1 MISFGASTSGIVV
14 PGSPGC
20 LPGRRPEDCRE
31 ERRTGLRYGESELG
45 GLLDVEES
53 LPNCRSSAAI
63 RAFCASTTPRSA
75 ALSRRSSQT
84 SAHSCPTDDPAGT
97 GGSSDTNHH
106 DQHTHTVIKP
116 TRRDIHTT
124 TTDPHSL
131 PARQVVNTPTGA
143 LVVGL
148 LSLRCT
154 TLAELLSGTRN
165 GGDCLGMSRL
175 WLIFSNEV
183 AATPTIPICPRST
196 CVPSSKS

>member
-1 MISFGASTSGIVV
+1 VARTPHATQTRVTIRYSVTRGAGGGDTSTTWRRCTPTTGAPARSAPQPPQQPGLPVMISLGASTSGIVV

-20 LPGRRPEDCRE
+20 LPGWRPEDFRE

-53 LPNCRSSAAI
+53 LPNCRSSAVI
-63 RAFCASTTPRSA
+63 RAFCASTTSRSA

-106 DQHTHTVIKP
+106 DQHTHTMIKP
-116 TRRDIHTT
+116 TRRTHT

-131 PARQVVNTPTGA
+131 PARQVVN
-143 LVVGL
+143 
-148 LSLRCT
+148 SYR
-154 TLAELLSGTRN
+154 R
-165 GGDCLGMSRL
+165 
-175 WLIFSNEV
+175 
-183 AATPTIPICPRST
+183 
-196 CVPSSKS
+196 

>member
-1 MISFGASTSGIVV
+1 M
-14 PGSPGC
+14 
-20 LPGRRPEDCRE
+20 
-31 ERRTGLRYGESELG
+31 
-45 GLLDVEES
+45 EES

-63 RAFCASTTPRSA
+63 RGFCASTIPRSA

-84 SAHSCPTDDPAGT
+84 NAHSCPTDDPAGT
-97 GGSSDTNHH
+97 RGSSDTNHH

-148 LSLRCT
+148 LPLRCT
-154 TLAELLSGTRN
+154 TLAELLSSTRN
-165 GGDCLGMSRL
+165 GAFQFELEEARRLLGNVTAVVDILERGRCNTNNPDMP
-175 WLIFSNEV
+175 EV
-183 AATPTIPICPRST
+183 NLRTLVEELMDALPGTDNP
-196 CVPSSKS
+196 